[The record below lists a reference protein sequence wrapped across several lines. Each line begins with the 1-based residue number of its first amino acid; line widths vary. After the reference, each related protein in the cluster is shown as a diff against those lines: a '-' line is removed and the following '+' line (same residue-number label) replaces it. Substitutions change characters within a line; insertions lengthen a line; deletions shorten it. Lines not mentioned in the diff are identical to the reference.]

1 MYRQLLVT
9 SRCSASNETR
19 RDFSTLAG
27 GLKFSAQS
35 QWLRFMSWNSSYLS
49 SACAGTIRCRLHRGT
64 TWYNLSVDWQWH
76 FFVQKKNICCFSRI
90 QKIDVWHVSFKHHD
104 RCQRSSRRSAS
115 NVHRILYCLME
126 SHRILLLPARI
137 STVKQPS
144 CSSAPLGCQSAPRQ
158 SADVLSLKWMVG
170 RMFQYNRSWTWSRW
184 VVLFFCCTCCCC
196 CCCDEVLMIDMFIA
210 LHVPSGNLT

>member
-76 FFVQKKNICCFSRI
+76 FFVQKK
-90 QKIDVWHVSFKHHD
+90 KHMLLFPNSKD
-104 RCQRSSRRSAS
+104 RCLTCLIQTSWPLSALVAAQCLKCAQNTLPS
-115 NVHRILYCLME
+115 DGKPQNPSVASQNLNSKTAQLQFCAPGMPICATTICRCAFTQMDGRKNVSI
-126 SHRILLLPARI
+126 
-137 STVKQPS
+137 
-144 CSSAPLGCQSAPRQ
+144 
-158 SADVLSLKWMVG
+158 
-170 RMFQYNRSWTWSRW
+170 
-184 VVLFFCCTCCCC
+184 
-196 CCCDEVLMIDMFIA
+196 
-210 LHVPSGNLT
+210 

>member
-1 MYRQLLVT
+1 MI
-9 SRCSASNETR
+9 
-19 RDFSTLAG
+19 
-27 GLKFSAQS
+27 S
-35 QWLRFMSWNSSYLS
+35 QRWLGAWNSPHSRNDCDS
-49 SACAGTIRCRLHRGT
+49 WAGTPHIWAQLVLEPSDADCTEVQLKCWLT
-64 TWYNLSVDWQWH
+64 VA
-76 FFVQKKNICCFSRI
+76 FFCAEKNICCFSRI

-115 NVHRILYCLME
+115 NVHRILYRLME

-158 SADVLSLKWMVG
+158 SADVLSLKWVVG

-184 VVLFFCCTCCCC
+184 VVLFFFLSQPFLDLYSLPWSLLTARFN
-196 CCCDEVLMIDMFIA
+196 LA
-210 LHVPSGNLT
+210 LGRCSFL